1 MKKLLIL
8 LNLLFLISGLSAQS
22 DSVVKQDS
30 VLKEKSLVY
39 RFNIRREIG
48 PAIWRQTKQAFEEAQ
63 DIEADYFVINMNT
76 YGGAVIQADSIRT
89 MILNSKLP
97 VYVLIDNNAASA
109 GALISIACDKI
120 YMRKGASIGAATVVN
135 QTGQAMPDKYQS
147 YMRSIMRATAE
158 THGMD
163 TLITKSDTIYRWK
176 RDPKIAEAM
185 VDQRLAVKGIIDTGK
200 VITFTPKEAIK
211 YGYCDGMAENIP
223 EMMKTEGID
232 DYRLAEYRA
241 TGLENM
247 IGFLVNPILQGILI
261 MIIIGGIYF
270 ELQTP
275 GLGFPILASLTAAII
290 YFAPLYLEGLAA
302 NYEIIIFVIGVVLL
316 ALEIFVIPGFGVAG
330 VLGVIGVLTGLIMAM
345 VDNYGFSFEA
355 NHVEM
360 ILRATGVV
368 LISTSFALVLS
379 IKLSKNLLEN
389 KNWAFAL
396 HAEETLEDGFIGV
409 DTSVSSVVGVNGVV
423 LTDLRP
429 SGKLIIE
436 NEMYD
441 AISIH
446 ADFIKKG
453 SEVKVIKYEA
463 GQVYVELV

>member
-1 MKKLLIL
+1 ML
-8 LNLLFLISGLSAQS
+8 LNLLFLFAGLFAQS
-22 DSVVKQDS
+22 DTVVKSDT
-30 VLKEKSLVY
+30 VLKEKPLVY

-48 PAIWRQTKQAFEEAQ
+48 PAIWRQTKQAFEEAKNMQ
-63 DIEADYFVINMNT
+63 ADYFVINMNT
-76 YGGAVIQADSIRT
+76 YGGAVVQADSIRT
-89 MILNSKLP
+89 SILNSNLP

-163 TLITKSDTIYRWK
+163 TLITKNDTIYRWK

-200 VITFTPKEAIK
+200 VITFTPKEAMK
-211 YGYCDGMAENIP
+211 YGYCDGMAENIS
-223 EMMKTEGID
+223 EMMKAEGVE
-232 DYRLAEYRA
+232 DYKLAEYRA
-241 TGLENM
+241 TGLEKM
-247 IGFLVNPILQGILI
+247 IGFLVNPIFQGVLI

-275 GLGFPILASLTAAII
+275 GVGFPILASFTAAII

-302 NYEIIIFVIGVVLL
+302 NYEIIIFVIGVILL
-316 ALEIFVIPGFGVAG
+316 ALEIFVIPGFGIAG
-330 VLGVIGVLTGLIMAM
+330 VLGVIGILTGLTMAM
-345 VDNYGFSFEA
+345 VDNYGFRFEA
-355 NHVEM
+355 NHLEM

-368 LISTSFALVLS
+368 LISTFLSIVLS
-379 IKLSKNLLEN
+379 IRLSKKLLEN

-396 HAEETLEDGFIGV
+396 HAEETLEDGFVGV
-409 DTSVSSVVGVNGVV
+409 DASVSRVVGANGVV

-429 SGKLIIE
+429 SGKLMIE

-453 SEVKVIKYEA
+453 SKVKVLKYEA